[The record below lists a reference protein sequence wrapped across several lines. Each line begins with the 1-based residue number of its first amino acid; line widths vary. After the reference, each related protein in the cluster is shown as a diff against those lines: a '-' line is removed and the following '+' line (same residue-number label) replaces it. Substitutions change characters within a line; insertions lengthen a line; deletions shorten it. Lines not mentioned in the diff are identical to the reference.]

1 MKAKLKFICL
11 LCITLFVLLS
21 CDDKDLPQPVWQTL
35 REKISEMNASQSYEV
50 MVCAHRANTHIGNN
64 TGVPE
69 NSLSAIQK
77 CIDEGIEMVEL
88 DVRTTKD
95 GFMVLMHDAMINRTT
110 NGTGYV
116 KDKTL
121 AELKALFLKVGK
133 TVTTEKIPTLE
144 EALEFG
150 AGKVWFNLDLSKE
163 INPARRV
170 VNAVVNAGLIDD
182 TIFFLSSN
190 TEEGSKYLS
199 FNDKVMLHL
208 SGSGTSQINN
218 YVNSTSLAPNIP
230 IVQLSLDNTTT
241 TNLPGLIQQ
250 GGKLLFVNSLETN
263 DALMKNGDFS
273 GIDEML
279 SYKIDIIQ
287 TDYGDLLIPYLKNKN
302 LRK

>member
-1 MKAKLKFICL
+1 MSAKLKLVCL
-11 LCITLFVLLS
+11 LCITLFVLPS
-21 CDDKDLPQPVWQTL
+21 CDDNNLPQPVWQTL
-35 REKISEMNASQSYEV
+35 REKISEMNASQPYEV
-50 MVCAHRANTHIGNN
+50 MVCAHRATTYSGNN
-64 TGVPE
+64 TGIPE

-95 GFMVLMHDAMINRTT
+95 GYMVLMHDAMINRTT

-199 FNDKVMLHL
+199 FNDKAMLHL
-208 SGSGTSQINN
+208 SGSSTSQINN

-241 TNLPGLIQQ
+241 TNLPGLIHQ

-287 TDYGDLLIPYLKNKN
+287 SDYSDLLIPYLKNKN
-302 LRK
+302 LR